1 MITKQFYIYR
11 LTNLWQICFFYST
24 IRLAQNQGKELSFCV
39 FYVSFAEF
47 WYTLFM
53 LRYIINKIILPTA
66 LIVEFRTADVIISDY
81 FLCKIGNILVPTGKR
96 PTVFT
101 LQVFFVAKTGD
112 QHDQGRYHS
121 DLHGGSVQLRHV
133 AGECDCQR
141 RTCKPGANSEE
152 TDWKLDI
159 ERLKLT

>member
-1 MITKQFYIYR
+1 MA
-11 LTNLWQICFFYST
+11 NLLFYST
-24 IRLAQNQGKELSFCV
+24 IRLAQNQEKELFFCV

-47 WYTLFM
+47 WYTLCM

-66 LIVEFRTADVIISDY
+66 LIVEFRTAECHNFKLLSLQNRKY
-81 FLCKIGNILVPTGKR
+81 TGKK

-121 DLHGGSVQLRHV
+121 DLHGASVQLRHV
-133 AGECDCQR
+133 AGEYGCQR

-152 TDWKLDI
+152 TDWKLEI
-159 ERLKLT
+159 EKLKLI